1 LNPPAIVGEAVAGT
15 EASRSSQVMRE
26 LEQRCK
32 GIETYTFDVADLLA
46 EVRSQKYYETWNY
59 ESFGQYVSAVLGMK
73 ERQAQYL
80 VRIVQVSE
88 VLGLPRSR
96 YEHLGITKVREI
108 FSLDPK
114 GFFVNQELA
123 QNEPMHDHI
132 LRLLEEAPQMS
143 VAEVKEEVKRLKGL
157 DGENSL
163 VWCRVQMGKQ
173 AKAEVFDR
181 ALELCKMKL
190 GSAGRD
196 DEGKGIEYSDGSA
209 LEAICQDFL
218 SDPNNAPEDQ
228 EEERLPE

>member
-1 LNPPAIVGEAVAGT
+1 MNPPAIIGEAVAGA
-15 EASRSSQVMRE
+15 EASRSSHVMQE
-26 LEQRCK
+26 LEKRCK
-32 GIETYTFDVADLLA
+32 GIEKDTFDIADLLA
-46 EVRSQKYYETWNY
+46 EVREHKYYEGWNY
-59 ESFGQYVSAVLGMK
+59 ESFGAYVTAVLGMK

-80 VRIVQVSE
+80 VRIVQVSAF
-88 VLGLPRSR
+88 LGLPRSR

-123 QNEPMHDHI
+123 QNEPLCDHI
-132 LRLLEEAPQMS
+132 LRLIEEAPQMS
-143 VAEVKEEVKRLKGL
+143 VVEVKEEVKRLKGL

-163 VWCRVQMGKQ
+163 VWCRAQMGKQ
-173 AKAEVFDR
+173 AKAEVYDR

-196 DEGKGIEYSDGSA
+196 SDGNAIEYSDGAA

-218 SDPNNAPEDQ
+218 SDPNNRPEEA
-228 EEERLPE
+228 EEEEQPE